1 MYLMILGSLVFTVGL
16 AGYIEKACD
25 ATNKYVDNL
34 RHVQECVIQ
43 LQNLEAERLK
53 RELSK

>member
-1 MYLMILGSLVFTVGL
+1 MILGSLVFTVGL